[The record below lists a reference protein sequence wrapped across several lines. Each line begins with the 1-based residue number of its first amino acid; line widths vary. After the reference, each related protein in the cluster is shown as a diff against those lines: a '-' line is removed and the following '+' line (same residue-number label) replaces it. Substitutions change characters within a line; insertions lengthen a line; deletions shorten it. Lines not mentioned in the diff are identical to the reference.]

1 LTIAGVIWG
10 SATIAAQA
18 TELVTTMR
26 EQFVQV
32 LGWLEQRG
40 LPVPQ
45 GSAVNEA
52 LRGGQAGT
60 AGAADAEAIRS
71 FLPDLQGLFG
81 TAWKALAG
89 IFGAIANA
97 VIIVFLG
104 VYVAAQPVLYRDTA
118 LLLVPAARRERVRV
132 VLNEAGGTLRHWL
145 LGRALTMTVIFLFT
159 WLGLWLVG
167 VGPSFALGL
176 QAGLLAFVP
185 VVGPLVSGVA
195 IILAGLAKGL
205 YGVISALAIYLGI
218 QALESYLLTPIIQKQ
233 AIAVPPA
240 ILFATQVVLGVLF
253 GFYGLALATPLAAL
267 GRVFI
272 LRFYVEEPE
281 VS

>member
-1 LTIAGVIWG
+1 
-10 SATIAAQA
+10 
-18 TELVTTMR
+18 
-26 EQFVQV
+26 
-32 LGWLEQRG
+32 
-40 LPVPQ
+40 
-45 GSAVNEA
+45 VNEA